1 MAVSREKRL
10 WILSTWEYFTNRG
23 LREPTEQIYGT
34 EVVFEDLYGNRIDLI
49 QLAENPPSSKVRYT
63 AGFAKKMITPTV
75 IILYEWILYRGFG
88 SWSSSSHKW
97 NDDDSMPGLVS
108 PTRRGPVRAGIAM
121 PGNNLTY

>member
-49 QLAENPPSSKVRYT
+49 QLDENPPSAKVRYT

-75 IILYEWILYRGFG
+75 IILDKSNYLGDVNTGVTARNISIYASE
-88 SWSSSSHKW
+88 
-97 NDDDSMPGLVS
+97 
-108 PTRRGPVRAGIAM
+108 
-121 PGNNLTY
+121 